1 MKLVPS
7 VDLYIPISL
16 TPNIDPEEKVSA
28 AAKNTSE
35 TPSLFLTTTS
45 FMCCIPGVTLN
56 PAVGGAGCSV
66 PFTPF
71 PNCATIAL
79 PSSKET
85 IAEGIVIFNSL
96 VSVSKPNPSPPID
109 MVPGATLFITITAI
123 APASCAL
130 FTLSSKLQAPLL
142 SIAILPLIAA
152 VFVSAEQASFVGF
165 VASTASTNSPVTAVS
180 KLPPK
185 AVVTVYEYSP
195 AIAAGLL
202 IFNFAPGTVYV
213 SSVTPPKT

>member
-35 TPSLFLTTTS
+35 TPSLFLTITS
-45 FMCCIPGVTLN
+45 LICCIPGVIFD

-66 PFTPF
+66 PVTPLS
-71 PNCATIAL
+71 NGATIAL

-85 IAEGIVIFNSL
+85 IAEGIVMFNSL

-109 MVPGATLFITITAI
+109 IVPGAALFITITPI
-123 APASCAL
+123 APASSAL

-142 SIAILPLIAA
+142 NIAILPLIAA
-152 VFVSAEQASFVGF
+152 IFVSAEQASSVGS
-165 VASTASTNSPVTAVS
+165 VASTASTNSPDTAVS

-185 AVVTVYEYSP
+185 AVVIVYEYSP

-213 SSVTPPKT
+213 SPVTPPKT